1 MMNKEYNKEFSNY
14 INIMSEAL
22 KREDFKA
29 YEYTKSMLDE
39 CIEECKE
46 DKALMNEMK
55 TSNFGVLNH
64 IFESQLPTLLK
75 VNKKAVRD
83 VVKAIREDV
92 NLRSEFNF
100 YNVIKNQYNS
110 DLSSKIGAEVMLNEI
125 ADVIINNINQDTV
138 IDSNKKLRK
147 IMEDNNVIPIDYID
161 DDSRKLYES
170 GHILLTN
177 KKKASNMIALME
189 SQKSICEYMENHK
202 VINDAKKKDVGSLIE
217 EFENKLK
224 TNLNESEMSFVKQI
238 TDFKSPIAE
247 QRKEKLFNK
256 FKNECVEKLN
266 KMLKENKNNESLKSL
281 SKQIGEMK
289 YNNESIVGDIAK
301 LLEIRDILSN
311 D

>member
-125 ADVIINNINQDTV
+125 TDVIINNINQDTV

-266 KMLKENKNNESLKSL
+266 KMLKEDKNNESLKSL

>member
-147 IMEDNNVIPIDYID
+147 IMEDNNVVPIDYID

-189 SQKSICEYMENHK
+189 SQKSVCEYMENHK

-266 KMLKENKNNESLKSL
+266 KMLKEDKNNESLKSL

-289 YNNESIVGDIAK
+289 YNNETIVGDIAK

>member
-83 VVKAIREDV
+83 VVKTIREDV

-147 IMEDNNVIPIDYID
+147 IMEDNNVTPIDYID

-189 SQKSICEYMENHK
+189 SQKSVCEYMENHK

-266 KMLKENKNNESLKSL
+266 KMLKEDKNNESLKSL

-289 YNNESIVGDIAK
+289 YNNETIVGDIAK

>member
-83 VVKAIREDV
+83 VVKTIREDV

-147 IMEDNNVIPIDYID
+147 IMEDNNIIPIDYID

-189 SQKSICEYMENHK
+189 SQKSVCEYMENHK

-266 KMLKENKNNESLKSL
+266 KMLKEDKNNESLKSL

>member
-147 IMEDNNVIPIDYID
+147 IMEDNNVVPIDYID

-177 KKKASNMIALME
+177 KKKASNMIA
-189 SQKSICEYMENHK
+189 
-202 VINDAKKKDVGSLIE
+202 
-217 EFENKLK
+217 
-224 TNLNESEMSFVKQI
+224 
-238 TDFKSPIAE
+238 
-247 QRKEKLFNK
+247 
-256 FKNECVEKLN
+256 
-266 KMLKENKNNESLKSL
+266 
-281 SKQIGEMK
+281 
-289 YNNESIVGDIAK
+289 
-301 LLEIRDILSN
+301 
-311 D
+311 

>member
-39 CIEECKE
+39 CIEEYKE
-46 DKALMNEMK
+46 NKALMNEMK
-55 TSNFGVLNH
+55 TSNFGILNH

-110 DLSSKIGAEVMLNEI
+110 DLSSKIGAEAMLNEI

-147 IMEDNNVIPIDYID
+147 IMEDNNVIPIDYVD

-177 KKKASNMIALME
+177 KKKASNMIALLE
-189 SQKSICEYMENHK
+189 SQKSVCEYMENHK
-202 VINDAKKKDVGSLIE
+202 VINDTKKKDVGSLIE

-266 KMLKENKNNESLKSL
+266 KMLKEDKDNESLKSL

>member
-147 IMEDNNVIPIDYID
+147 IMEDNNVTPIDYVD

-189 SQKSICEYMENHK
+189 SQKSVCEYMENHK

-266 KMLKENKNNESLKSL
+266 KMLKENKDNESLKSL

>member
-46 DKALMNEMK
+46 NKALMNEMK

-110 DLSSKIGAEVMLNEI
+110 DLSSKIGAEAMLNEI

-147 IMEDNNVIPIDYID
+147 IMEDNNVVPIDYID

-189 SQKSICEYMENHK
+189 SQKSVCEYMENHK

-266 KMLKENKNNESLKSL
+266 KMLKEDKNNESLKSL

-289 YNNESIVGDIAK
+289 YNNETIVGDIAK

>member
-46 DKALMNEMK
+46 GKALMNEMK

-147 IMEDNNVIPIDYID
+147 IMEDNNITPIDYVD

-189 SQKSICEYMENHK
+189 SQKSVCEYMENHK

-266 KMLKENKNNESLKSL
+266 KMLKEDKGNESLKSL

>member
-1 MMNKEYNKEFSNY
+1 
-14 INIMSEAL
+14 
-22 KREDFKA
+22 
-29 YEYTKSMLDE
+29 
-39 CIEECKE
+39 
-46 DKALMNEMK
+46 
-55 TSNFGVLNH
+55 
-64 IFESQLPTLLK
+64 
-75 VNKKAVRD
+75 
-83 VVKAIREDV
+83 
-92 NLRSEFNF
+92 
-100 YNVIKNQYNS
+100 
-110 DLSSKIGAEVMLNEI
+110 
-125 ADVIINNINQDTV
+125 
-138 IDSNKKLRK
+138 
-147 IMEDNNVIPIDYID
+147 
-161 DDSRKLYES
+161 
-170 GHILLTN
+170 
-177 KKKASNMIALME
+177 
-189 SQKSICEYMENHK
+189 MENHK

-266 KMLKENKNNESLKSL
+266 KMLKENKDNESLKSL

>member
-46 DKALMNEMK
+46 EKALMNEMK

-161 DDSRKLYES
+161 DESRKLYES

-189 SQKSICEYMENHK
+189 SQKSVCEYMENHK

-266 KMLKENKNNESLKSL
+266 KMLKEDKNNESLKSL

>member
-83 VVKAIREDV
+83 VVKTIREDV

-147 IMEDNNVIPIDYID
+147 IMEDNNVTPIDYID

-189 SQKSICEYMENHK
+189 SQKSICAYMEDHK

-266 KMLKENKNNESLKSL
+266 KMLKEDKNNESLKSL

-289 YNNESIVGDIAK
+289 YNNETIVGDIAK

>member
-125 ADVIINNINQDTV
+125 TDVIINNINQDTV

-170 GHILLTN
+170 GHILLTK

-189 SQKSICEYMENHK
+189 SQKSVCEYMENHK

-266 KMLKENKNNESLKSL
+266 KMLKEDKNNESLKSL

>member
-147 IMEDNNVIPIDYID
+147 IMEDNNVVPIDYID

-189 SQKSICEYMENHK
+189 SQKSVCEYMENHK

-217 EFENKLK
+217 EFENQLK

-266 KMLKENKNNESLKSL
+266 KMLKEDKNNESLKSL

-289 YNNESIVGDIAK
+289 YNNETIVGDIAK

>member
-46 DKALMNEMK
+46 EKALMNEMK

-147 IMEDNNVIPIDYID
+147 IMEDNNVTPIDYID

-189 SQKSICEYMENHK
+189 SQKSVCEYMENHK

-266 KMLKENKNNESLKSL
+266 KMLKEDKGNESLKSL

>member
-110 DLSSKIGAEVMLNEI
+110 DLSSKIGAEAMLNEI

-147 IMEDNNVIPIDYID
+147 IMEDNNVVPIDYID

-189 SQKSICEYMENHK
+189 SQKSVCEYMENHK

-266 KMLKENKNNESLKSL
+266 KMLKEDKNNESLKSL

>member
-147 IMEDNNVIPIDYID
+147 IMEDNNITPIDYVD

-189 SQKSICEYMENHK
+189 SQKSVCEYMENHK

-266 KMLKENKNNESLKSL
+266 KMLKEDKDNESLKSL

>member
-92 NLRSEFNF
+92 NLRNEFNF

-147 IMEDNNVIPIDYID
+147 IMEDNNITPIDYID

-189 SQKSICEYMENHK
+189 SQKSVCEYMENHK

-266 KMLKENKNNESLKSL
+266 KMLKENKGNESLKSL

>member
-46 DKALMNEMK
+46 EKALMNEMK

-125 ADVIINNINQDTV
+125 TDVIINNINQDTV

-147 IMEDNNVIPIDYID
+147 IMEDNNVIPIDYVD

-189 SQKSICEYMENHK
+189 SQKSVCEYMENHK

-266 KMLKENKNNESLKSL
+266 KMLKEDKNNESLKSL

>member
-147 IMEDNNVIPIDYID
+147 IMEDNNITPIDYVD

-189 SQKSICEYMENHK
+189 SQKSVCEYMENHK

-266 KMLKENKNNESLKSL
+266 KMLKEDKNNESLKSL

>member
-147 IMEDNNVIPIDYID
+147 IMEDNNVTPIDYID

-189 SQKSICEYMENHK
+189 SQKSVCEYMENHK

-266 KMLKENKNNESLKSL
+266 KMLKEDKNNESLKSL

>member
-110 DLSSKIGAEVMLNEI
+110 DLSSKIGAEAMLNEI

-147 IMEDNNVIPIDYID
+147 IMEDNNVVPIDYVD

-189 SQKSICEYMENHK
+189 SQKSVCEYMENHK

-266 KMLKENKNNESLKSL
+266 KMLKEDKNNESLKSL

>member
-147 IMEDNNVIPIDYID
+147 IMEDNNITPIDYVD

-189 SQKSICEYMENHK
+189 SQKSVCEYMENHK

-266 KMLKENKNNESLKSL
+266 KMLKEDKGNESLKSL

>member
-147 IMEDNNVIPIDYID
+147 IMEDNNVTPIDYID

-189 SQKSICEYMENHK
+189 SQKSVCEYMENHK

-266 KMLKENKNNESLKSL
+266 KMLKEDKGNESLKSL

>member
-1 MMNKEYNKEFSNY
+1 
-14 INIMSEAL
+14 
-22 KREDFKA
+22 
-29 YEYTKSMLDE
+29 MLDE

-138 IDSNKKLRK
+138 IDSYKKLRK
-147 IMEDNNVIPIDYID
+147 IMEDNNVTPIDYID

-189 SQKSICEYMENHK
+189 SQKSVCEYMENHK

-266 KMLKENKNNESLKSL
+266 KMLKEDKDNESLKSL

>member
-83 VVKAIREDV
+83 VVKTIREDV

-147 IMEDNNVIPIDYID
+147 IMEDNNVTPIDYID

-189 SQKSICEYMENHK
+189 SQKSVCEYMENHK

-266 KMLKENKNNESLKSL
+266 KMLKEDKDNESLKSL

>member
-83 VVKAIREDV
+83 VVKTIREDV

-100 YNVIKNQYNS
+100 YNVIKNQ
-110 DLSSKIGAEVMLNEI
+110 
-125 ADVIINNINQDTV
+125 
-138 IDSNKKLRK
+138 
-147 IMEDNNVIPIDYID
+147 
-161 DDSRKLYES
+161 
-170 GHILLTN
+170 
-177 KKKASNMIALME
+177 
-189 SQKSICEYMENHK
+189 
-202 VINDAKKKDVGSLIE
+202 
-217 EFENKLK
+217 
-224 TNLNESEMSFVKQI
+224 
-238 TDFKSPIAE
+238 
-247 QRKEKLFNK
+247 
-256 FKNECVEKLN
+256 
-266 KMLKENKNNESLKSL
+266 
-281 SKQIGEMK
+281 
-289 YNNESIVGDIAK
+289 
-301 LLEIRDILSN
+301 
-311 D
+311 

>member
-46 DKALMNEMK
+46 NKALMNEMK

-110 DLSSKIGAEVMLNEI
+110 DLSSKIGAEAMLNEI

-147 IMEDNNVIPIDYID
+147 IMEDNNVVPIDYID

-189 SQKSICEYMENHK
+189 SQKSVCEYMENHK

-266 KMLKENKNNESLKSL
+266 KMLKEDKNNESLKSL

>member
-110 DLSSKIGAEVMLNEI
+110 DLSSKIGAEAMLNEI

-147 IMEDNNVIPIDYID
+147 IMEDNNVVPIDYVD

-189 SQKSICEYMENHK
+189 SQKSVCEYMENHK

-266 KMLKENKNNESLKSL
+266 KMLKENKDNESLKSL

>member
-147 IMEDNNVIPIDYID
+147 IMEDNNVTPIDYID

-189 SQKSICEYMENHK
+189 SQKSVCEYMENHK

-266 KMLKENKNNESLKSL
+266 KMLKEDKNNESLKSL

-289 YNNESIVGDIAK
+289 YNNETIVGDIAK

>member
-39 CIEECKE
+39 CIEEYKE
-46 DKALMNEMK
+46 EKALMNEMK
-55 TSNFGVLNH
+55 TSNFGILNH

-125 ADVIINNINQDTV
+125 TDVIINNINQDTV

-147 IMEDNNVIPIDYID
+147 IMEDNNVIPIDYVD

-189 SQKSICEYMENHK
+189 SQKSVCEYMENHK

>member
-39 CIEECKE
+39 CIEEYKE

-110 DLSSKIGAEVMLNEI
+110 DLSSKIGAEAMLNEI

-147 IMEDNNVIPIDYID
+147 IMEDNNVIPIDYVD

-177 KKKASNMIALME
+177 KKKASNMIALLE
-189 SQKSICEYMENHK
+189 SQKSVCEYMENHK
-202 VINDAKKKDVGSLIE
+202 VINDTKKKDVGSLIE

-266 KMLKENKNNESLKSL
+266 KMLKEDKYNESLKSL

>member
-46 DKALMNEMK
+46 NKALMNEMK
-55 TSNFGVLNH
+55 TSNFGILNH

-189 SQKSICEYMENHK
+189 SQKSVCEYMENHK
-202 VINDAKKKDVGSLIE
+202 VINDTKKKDVGSLIE

-266 KMLKENKNNESLKSL
+266 KMLKEDKDNESLKSL

>member
-46 DKALMNEMK
+46 NKALMNEMK

-75 VNKKAVRD
+75 ANKKAVRD

-110 DLSSKIGAEVMLNEI
+110 DLSSKIGAEAMLNEI

-147 IMEDNNVIPIDYID
+147 IMEDNNVVPIDYVD

-189 SQKSICEYMENHK
+189 SQKSVCEYMENHK

-266 KMLKENKNNESLKSL
+266 KMLKEDKGNESLKSL

>member
-147 IMEDNNVIPIDYID
+147 IMEDNNVTPIDYID

-189 SQKSICEYMENHK
+189 SQKSVCEYMENHK

-266 KMLKENKNNESLKSL
+266 KMLKENKDNESLKSL

>member
-125 ADVIINNINQDTV
+125 TDVIINNINQDTV

-189 SQKSICEYMENHK
+189 SQKSVCEYMENHK

-266 KMLKENKNNESLKSL
+266 KMLKENKDNESLKSL

>member
-147 IMEDNNVIPIDYID
+147 IMEDNNVVPIDYID

-189 SQKSICEYMENHK
+189 SQKSVCEYMENHK

-266 KMLKENKNNESLKSL
+266 KMLKEDKNNESLKSL